1 MVKPIDLSVSQEIRA
16 DGTRRTISLRNAGSS
31 GADSLEIHVDL
42 LGETDVPAPDVLDGF
57 VIGVIFHAMASGRP
71 LRIHGALSR
80 SACMNLHEYQAAWM
94 VWQPGRYRQVEL
106 IPDSV
111 VDLPI
116 ATQPPRAI
124 SAFSGGVDGSFT
136 AVRHARG
143 WLGNASYPLHDVA
156 LVQGFDVPL
165 DDDAGFERLVLRI
178 RPLIDALGVRLRLM
192 RTNLKHVARQRWE
205 DSFGAQIAS
214 CLHNFSHLNAY
225 GLMGSGE
232 PYSHITYPWGSTPAT
247 DYLLSGDRMRLIL
260 DGSAYSRT
268 EKIEGLSR
276 EPNALN
282 VLKVCW
288 EGSDPGRNCG
298 HCEKCVRTRLN
309 LLAVGVTES
318 DCFDEPFDLAEIG
331 RIKLDLYPQY
341 VELATILEYAAAH
354 GVSGEWV
361 TLLKRRLAAYKR
373 RAALNE
379 ALASTRGALA
389 SARDRLRA
397 GART

>member
-178 RPLIDALGVRLRLM
+178 RPLIDALGVRR
-192 RTNLKHVARQRWE
+192 NLKAEYFILTDPLIIIAGALLLEKLNALRFSRWAYPIGAALIVAHVAVSQAEPIKHVMKR
-205 DSFGAQIAS
+205 
-214 CLHNFSHLNAY
+214 
-225 GLMGSGE
+225 SGPE
-232 PYSHITYPWGSTPAT
+232 YICEWNEYYQPLLPMPWCDKP
-247 DYLLSGDRMRLIL
+247 
-260 DGSAYSRT
+260 
-268 EKIEGLSR
+268 
-276 EPNALN
+276 P
-282 VLKVCW
+282 
-288 EGSDPGRNCG
+288 
-298 HCEKCVRTRLN
+298 
-309 LLAVGVTES
+309 
-318 DCFDEPFDLAEIG
+318 
-331 RIKLDLYPQY
+331 
-341 VELATILEYAAAH
+341 
-354 GVSGEWV
+354 
-361 TLLKRRLAAYKR
+361 KRP
-373 RAALNE
+373 
-379 ALASTRGALA
+379 
-389 SARDRLRA
+389 
-397 GART
+397 